1 MQRSGERAAERNGE
15 CGEEGEEGRQ
25 GGGVGEGVRGCSRC
39 EESVVR
45 GVCSGLL
52 F

>member
-1 MQRSGERAAERNGE
+1 MQQSGEQAAERNGE
-15 CGEEGEEGRQ
+15 CGEGEEEKQ
-25 GGGVGEGVRGCSRC
+25 GGVGEGVRGRSRC

-45 GVCSGLL
+45 GVCFGLL